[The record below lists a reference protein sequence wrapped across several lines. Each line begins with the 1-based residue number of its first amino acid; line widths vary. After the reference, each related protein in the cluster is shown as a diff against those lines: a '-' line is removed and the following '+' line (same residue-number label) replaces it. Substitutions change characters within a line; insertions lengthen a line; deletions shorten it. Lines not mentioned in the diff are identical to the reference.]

1 LTVRSEAG
9 YASLVSHPIP
19 TAGPAA
25 LGFRPDDAIWRV
37 NRELALLIGAGRALL
52 LQIAHPLIAAGVREH
67 SDFERDPFGRLT
79 RTLEPMYALVFGTP
93 AAGAHATAGMRR
105 AHAPVRGVLREA
117 VGAYPAGTAY
127 DARDPVLRLWVH
139 ATLTDTG
146 LLVYRR
152 FVGELAPAVAAR
164 YYEDSRELARRVDV
178 PEALVPPT
186 LEVFADYM
194 AGQVAGDAL
203 AVGPATRQLARS
215 IFRPRAAPALRVIG
229 PIVELVTAGLLPEPV
244 RRMYGY
250 RWSPARERALSAAAV
265 AVRRLL
271 PLLPPLLRHAPQA
284 RRAAR
289 ARALAAR

>member
-1 LTVRSEAG
+1 M
-9 YASLVSHPIP
+9 VSNGVPAR
-19 TAGPAA
+19 TAGLEAREFA
-25 LGFRPDDAIWRV
+25 PDDVIWRV
-37 NRELALLIGAGRALL
+37 NRELALLLGAGRALL

-67 SDFERDPFGRLT
+67 SGFERDPLGRLA

-93 AAGAHATAGMRR
+93 AASAHATAGMQR
-105 AHAPVRGVLREA
+105 AHARVRGVLREA

-152 FVGELAPAVAAR
+152 FVGDLAPAATAR
-164 YYEDSRELARRVDV
+164 YYEDSRALARRVDV

-186 LEVFADYM
+186 LEAFGEYM
-194 AGQVAGDAL
+194 AGQLAGNAL
-203 AVGPATRQLARS
+203 AVGPATRELVRS
-215 IFRPRAAPALRVIG
+215 IFRPRAAPALRIVG

-244 RRMYGY
+244 RRLYGY
-250 RWSPARERALSAAAV
+250 RWSPSRERALCAAAAV
-265 AVRRLL
+265 VRRLL
-271 PLLPPLLRHAPQA
+271 PLVPPLLRHAPQA

-289 ARALAAR
+289 ARSLAPR